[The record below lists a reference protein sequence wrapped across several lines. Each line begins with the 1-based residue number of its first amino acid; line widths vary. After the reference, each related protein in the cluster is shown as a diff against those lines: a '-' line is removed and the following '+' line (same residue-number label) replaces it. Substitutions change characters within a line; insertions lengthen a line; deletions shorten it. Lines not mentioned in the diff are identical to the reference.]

1 MTSYPKVA
9 KIRQSFDRPQ
19 VTAIEQ
25 VVSEELDKEAIKCQ
39 IKPGASIA
47 ITAGSR
53 GIANIA
59 LIIKEVIRQLKEKG
73 ANPFIVPAMGSH
85 GGATAEGQVKVLN
98 SLGITEEYSGAPIKS
113 SMQTVQ
119 IGTTEEELPVYMD
132 KNAYEADGV
141 IVMGRIKPH
150 TDFRATIESGIC
162 KMASIGLG
170 KHDQALAL
178 HTLGIHG
185 IRDVMPKAAK
195 VIFDSGKVL
204 FGIGIVENAYDETA
218 IIEAIPTKNIFER
231 EAELLQQASQFMPS
245 LPVKNC
251 DILFVDEI
259 GKNFSGTG
267 MDTNIIGR
275 IRISGVQ
282 EPENPQ
288 IKYIIVGD
296 VSDPSHG
303 NALGI
308 GLADL
313 TTERLLNKINFQAMN
328 ENVITSTFLARAS
341 IPIVLKND
349 KGALEAAMR
358 GNWGVNGE
366 DTRFVRIPNT
376 LEISTLYVSETVFEE
391 IKDDN
396 SIEVLE
402 PPREIIFDDKG
413 NFPNF

>member
-119 IGTTEEELPVYMD
+119 IGTTEEDLPVYMD

-150 TDFRATIESGIC
+150 TDFRAIIESGIC

-275 IRISGVQ
+275 IRISGVR

-296 VSDPSHG
+296 VSAPSHG

-358 GNWGVNGE
+358 GNWGVDGQ

-402 PPREIIFDDKG
+402 PPRDIIFDDKG

>member
-25 VVSEELDKEAIKCQ
+25 LVSEELDKEDIKCQ

-119 IGTTEEELPVYMD
+119 IGTTEEDLPVYMD

-267 MDTNIIGR
+267 MDTNIIG
-275 IRISGVQ
+275 GLELV
-282 EPENPQ
+282 ECENLKIPKLN
-288 IKYIIVGD
+288 I
-296 VSDPSHG
+296 
-303 NALGI
+303 
-308 GLADL
+308 
-313 TTERLLNKINFQAMN
+313 LLLVM
-328 ENVITSTFLARAS
+328 
-341 IPIVLKND
+341 
-349 KGALEAAMR
+349 
-358 GNWGVNGE
+358 
-366 DTRFVRIPNT
+366 
-376 LEISTLYVSETVFEE
+376 
-391 IKDDN
+391 
-396 SIEVLE
+396 
-402 PPREIIFDDKG
+402 
-413 NFPNF
+413 